1 MTLRAEDYFEE
12 EAFAQFRVG
21 TRLYP
26 ELMALVSLAQAAAF
40 LCVCFGLIFATERKQ
55 LFNAAHKA
63 ATVARKV
70 SRRITATF

>member
-1 MTLRAEDYFEE
+1 MAWEE
-12 EAFAQFRVG
+12 GPGLEEPFAQWRVG

-26 ELMALVSLAQAAAF
+26 ELMMLVSLSQALAF
-40 LCVCFGLIFATERKQ
+40 LCVCFGLIFVTERKQ

-63 ATVARKV
+63 VTVARKV